1 MERLVA
7 NYKTMPMQTLIDN
20 TLLPTPA
27 LTLRKSWWGSMTLSN
42 NVELEV
48 SLFSE
53 NRVSHANAE
62 NCFCNYCCNELYFSL

>member
-27 LTLRKSWWGSMTLSN
+27 LHW
-42 NVELEV
+42 
-48 SLFSE
+48 E
-53 NRVSHANAE
+53 NHDGDQWR
-62 NCFCNYCCNELYFSL
+62 YQIM